1 MKLKMIL
8 LLIGPTIMMFI
19 GLQLFESVAVTFLL
33 FYGWLLGVPL
43 LGKAFP
49 KERMN
54 VSKEG
59 ILLGVASGL
68 VFFIFIF
75 GGMLFFHEYLLDVE
89 ELRALLVAWGF
100 IGPAEIWLIL
110 VLLLLNPVLEE
121 VYWRGYMF
129 EKVRNTGNAAKAI
142 AVTGVFYTL
151 YHVLTTMQLFEVAYT
166 LVAVIPVLI
175 AGLFWGYVRERTG
188 SITATIIGHALG
200 DLGIVCVYWFMV
212 R

>member
-19 GLQLFESVAVTFLL
+19 GLQLFENVAVTFLL

-49 KERMN
+49 KERMDI
-54 VSKEG
+54 SKQG
-59 ILLGVASGL
+59 FLLGIASGA

-75 GGMLFFHEYLLDVE
+75 GGMLLLHEYLLDVDA
-89 ELRALLVAWGF
+89 LRALLVDWGF
-100 IGPAEIWLIL
+100 IGPNEVWLVL

-121 VYWRGYMF
+121 VYWRGYIF
-129 EKVRNTGNAAKAI
+129 EKMRKCGTAIKAI
-142 AVTGVFYTL
+142 TVTAFFYTL
-151 YHVLTTMQLFEVAYT
+151 YHVLTVMQLFEAAYT

-188 SITATIIGHALG
+188 SIAATIIGHGLG

>member
-8 LLIGPTIMMFI
+8 LLIGPTIMMYI
-19 GLQLFESVAVTFLL
+19 GLYLFKSVPVTFLL

-49 KERMN
+49 IERMKLSKQGLVLGI
-54 VSKEG
+54 VS
-59 ILLGVASGL
+59 GV

-75 GGMLFFHEYLLDVE
+75 GSMIWLHEFLLDVE
-89 ELRALLVAWGF
+89 ALHALLVAWGF
-100 IGPAEIWLIL
+100 IGPAEIGLVL

-129 EKVRNTGNAAKAI
+129 EKIRRTGSAAKAI
-142 AVTGVFYTL
+142 TVTAAFYTL
-151 YHVLTTMQLFEVAYT
+151 YHVLTVMQLFEVAYT

>member
-1 MKLKMIL
+1 MKRAL

-19 GLQLFESVAVTFLL
+19 GLYLFENVPVTFLL
-33 FYGWLLGVPL
+33 FYGWLLSMPL

-49 KERMN
+49 KERMKL
-54 VSKEG
+54 SKQG
-59 ILLGVASGL
+59 LLLGIASGV

-75 GGMLFFHEYLLDVE
+75 GGMIWLHEYLLDGE
-89 ELRALLVAWGF
+89 ALRALLVAWGF
-100 IGPAEIWLIL
+100 IGPAEIALVL

-129 EKVRNTGNAAKAI
+129 EKIRRTGSAARAI
-142 AVTGVFYTL
+142 KVTAAFYTL
-151 YHVLTTMQLFEVAYT
+151 YHVLTVMQLFEVAYT

>member
-1 MKLKMIL
+1 MKMFL

-19 GLQLFESVAVTFLL
+19 GLEIFESVPMTFLL

-43 LGKAFP
+43 FGKAFP
-49 KERMN
+49 LERMKL
-54 VSKEG
+54 SKQALGMG
-59 ILLGVASGL
+59 IASGA

-75 GGMLFFHEYLLDVE
+75 GGMVWLHEYLLDVDA
-89 ELRALLVAWGF
+89 LRALLVAWGF
-100 IGPAEIWLIL
+100 IGPAEILLVL

-121 VYWRGYMF
+121 VYWRGYMY
-129 EKVRNTGNAAKAI
+129 ERIRRKNSAAI
-142 AVTGVFYTL
+142 AITVTAAFYTL
-151 YHVLTTMQLFEVAYT
+151 YHVLTVMQLFEVAYT

-188 SITATIIGHALG
+188 SITATIIGHGLG